1 MSIGSLKY
9 RLDDYGKIRKIWAEE
24 GEVVTIPKDFNAEVS
39 GKLWDERTQCW
50 LFDDIIFE
58 YCAFDFLQTYVFVAV
73 ICQALIQAMRF

>member
-39 GKLWDERTQCW
+39 GKLWDERTQRW

-58 YCAFDFLQTYVFVAV
+58 YCAFDFLQTYVFIA
-73 ICQALIQAMRF
+73 CTYHA